1 MPNLYKVSLI
11 SMDIITLNY
20 SASFWSFGF
29 RSKGHNPPTTTGPF
43 PLVGKG
49 VGIGVG
55 QVAAVASLYVWPP
68 VCEVVWDVVLVVAA
82 ASASDRSPSWKIKK
96 SIKKD

>member
-29 RSKGHNPPTTTGPF
+29 RSKGHKPPTTTGPF

-49 VGIGVG
+49 GGVGVG
-55 QVAAVASLYVWPP
+55 QVVAVACLSDWSP
-68 VCEVVWDVVLVVAA
+68 VCEVV
-82 ASASDRSPSWKIKK
+82 
-96 SIKKD
+96 